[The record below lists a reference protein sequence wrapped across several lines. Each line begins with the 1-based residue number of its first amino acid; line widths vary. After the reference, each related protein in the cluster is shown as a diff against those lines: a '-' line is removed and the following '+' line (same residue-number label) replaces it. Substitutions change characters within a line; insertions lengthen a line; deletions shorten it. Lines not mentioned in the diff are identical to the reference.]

1 MIHDKSGLY
10 HLAELMKANGI
21 HHLVVSPGSRNAPVI
36 TVFCNDP
43 GFQCISIV
51 DERSAAFFAMGMALA
66 LNEPVAIVCTSGSA
80 ALNYAPAIAEAYYQ
94 HVPLLVLTADRPV
107 EWIDQA
113 DGQTIRQRDVFA
125 GYVRKSVELPQE
137 THSKDAL
144 WFNDRLVSEALNAL
158 HSPAGGPVHINLP
171 FAEPLYGFGGN
182 DRESAK
188 RIQQTTLTT
197 QLTAASLELFRKEW
211 ESHPRKLILAGQFA
225 PHDEI
230 ADGLNHLACEKDVVV
245 LTESTTNAH
254 GDKLIQ
260 TIDRC
265 LSVLDHKKADYTPDM
280 LITLG
285 GQVVSKRI
293 KSFLRKAAIKTHWH
307 IDPIDWQV
315 DTYQHLT
322 HGIQLSASDFL
333 KQILPLPLS
342 KNDQSFFNRWQQVN
356 QTAKSR
362 HQTFLSNCSFTDL
375 KVFETVF
382 EATPSQYDIHLA
394 NSTPVRYAQ
403 LFDHPKNQRFLSNR
417 GTSGID
423 GCTSTAAGFCFVS
436 DKPSLLIT
444 GDLAF
449 FYDSNAL
456 WNPNLPKDLHILL
469 INNQG
474 GGIFRYIDGPDTTN
488 LLETYFE
495 ARHQTSAR
503 HLASAYQLD
512 YYEAA
517 DLTELKQ
524 ILPTFLAPHNRAVIL
539 EVHTPPELSADTLRA
554 YFDSLA
560 QDIP

>member
-10 HLAELMKANGI
+10 HLARLMKAGGI
-21 HHLVVSPGSRNAPVI
+21 HRLVVSPGSRNAPVI

-43 GFQCISIV
+43 DFHCISIV
-51 DERSAAFFAMGMALA
+51 DERSAAFFALGMALA

-125 GYVRKSVELPQE
+125 GYVRRSVELPQQ
-137 THSKDAL
+137 TNSKDAL
-144 WFNDRLVSEALNAL
+144 WFNDRLISEALNTL
-158 HSPAGGPVHINLP
+158 TNPAGGPVHINLP

-182 DRESAK
+182 DQESAK
-188 RIQQTTLTT
+188 RIH
-197 QLTAASLELFRKEW
+197 QLTLSSQLTIASLNLFKQEW
-211 ESHPRKLILAGQFA
+211 ENHPRKMILAGQFA
-225 PHDEI
+225 PHDDVTE
-230 ADGLNHLACEKDVVV
+230 LLHYLAHEKDMVV
-245 LTESTTNAH
+245 LTETTTNA
-254 GDKLIQ
+254 DDDAFIQ

-265 LSVLDHKKADYTPDM
+265 LSAIGSKKADYTPDM

-293 KSFLRKAAIKTHWH
+293 KSFLRKAQIMTHWH
-307 IDPIDWQV
+307 IDPIDWQI

-322 HGIQLSASDFL
+322 HGVQLSAAEFL
-333 KQILPLPLS
+333 KQILSLPLS
-342 KNDQSFFNRWQQVN
+342 KNNQQYFTNWQHIK
-356 QTAKSR
+356 QTSQIK
-362 HQTFLSNCSFTDL
+362 HNDFLSNCSFTDL

-382 EATPSQYDIHLA
+382 EAVPSQYDIHLA

-403 LFDHPKNQRFLSNR
+403 LFDHTKNTKFLSNR

-423 GCTSTAAGFCFVS
+423 GCTSTAAGYCYAS
-436 DKPSLLIT
+436 QHPSLLIT

-456 WNPNLPKDLHILL
+456 WNPNLPKNLRIIL

-495 ARHQTSAR
+495 ARHQTTAS
-503 HLASAYQLD
+503 HLAKAYHVD
-512 YYEAA
+512 YMEAA
-517 DLTELKQ
+517 DLSSLKQ
-524 ILPTFLAPHNRAVIL
+524 LLPAFFAPNERPVIL
-539 EVHTPPELSADTLRA
+539 EIHTPPEQSAATLRA
-554 YFDSLA
+554 YFDYLA
-560 QDIP
+560 QDNS